1 MCCVA
6 PVGVVGLA
14 DLDLGDVVSEAS
26 CQKQELEVLGEYLEC
41 VGAPWV

>member
-6 PVGVVGLA
+6 PVGVVGSA

-26 CQKQELEVLGEYLEC
+26 CQTQELEVLGEYLEFA
-41 VGAPWV
+41 GGPWV